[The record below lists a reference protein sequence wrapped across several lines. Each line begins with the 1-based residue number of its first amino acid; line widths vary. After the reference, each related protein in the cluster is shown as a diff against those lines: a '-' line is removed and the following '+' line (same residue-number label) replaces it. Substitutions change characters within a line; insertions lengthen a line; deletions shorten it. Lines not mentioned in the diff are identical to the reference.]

1 MDRPSYSV
9 YIKWAVRYLD
19 MVCEPQKTAF
29 WQIFAIWT
37 PERTGYQEKSSQ
49 FSHPIRKPSQK
60 NRVPHGPTM
69 TSEPPMTNFWFPEV
83 WIRHPSWRI
92 SSSMIFCWMVLV
104 YFPVIFR
111 ILKVKLVRFLQM
123 KMLSIKCLLSSPA
136 SSWVVGGLGIRWNP
150 VRPRRQD
157 YYDPFQIHYGTLA
170 SRRSRHGAA
179 RLRFSFRPEHV
190 WKNPTETPWYLNES
204 TIWLWLTVRHG
215 KIHHF

>member
-1 MDRPSYSV
+1 
-9 YIKWAVRYLD
+9 
-19 MVCEPQKTAF
+19 
-29 WQIFAIWT
+29 
-37 PERTGYQEKSSQ
+37 
-49 FSHPIRKPSQK
+49 
-60 NRVPHGPTM
+60 
-69 TSEPPMTNFWFPEV
+69 
-83 WIRHPSWRI
+83 
-92 SSSMIFCWMVLV
+92 MVLV

-190 WKNPTETPWYLNES
+190 WKNPTETPWYLCKRIYHLVMTNS
-204 TIWLWLTVRHG
+204 SPWKDPPFLRTVNHLFLWAIFHG
-215 KIHHF
+215 YVK